1 MHCADN
7 KLEEEAKNLLHT
19 LKCILHTLFLT
30 LHRVDNPNILTY
42 SWQGLTYKTE
52 MTPGTD
58 CCFQVEKALLKRYK
72 KIDLN
77 YDLSLV
83 LNCFLPNYPC
93 EIRSSICLPVKNDT
107 IQGIWYID
115 RMVLIS
121 H

>member
-1 MHCADN
+1 MHCADS

-83 LNCFLPNYPC
+83 LKGLLFSTQLSVRNQIINMLTCK
-93 EIRSSICLPVKNDT
+93 IRYHTRNLV
-107 IQGIWYID
+107 
-115 RMVLIS
+115 